1 MKLTTESGIYRITN
15 VVTKAVYIGKAENI
29 RVRISNH
36 RSLLNKGKHPNRL
49 LQAAWNEFGER
60 SFRVRVLKKVTRDID
75 RHEKETLTRYLDEG
89 IQVYNMQDLVPN
101 IFCSTQ

>member
-15 VVTKAVYIGKAENI
+15 VVTKAVYIGKAGNI

-36 RSLLNKGKHPNRL
+36 KSLLNKGKHPNRL
-49 LQAAWNEFGER
+49 LQEAWDKHGEK
-60 SFRVRVLKKVTRDID
+60 SFRVRVLKKVARDIE
-75 RHEKETLTRYLDEG
+75 RHEKEALARYLDEG

-101 IFCSTQ
+101 IFCS